1 MDPTDAELKLTIAKL
16 IEVAYSKQKGVTTN
30 IVLGSE
36 RFKLTM
42 NESGHATLSSKVGIV
57 TFDGSRALEKIGL
70 SVKSLDIN
78 FWTEDEDR
86 QIRYTASY
94 GIKVASRAVT
104 TLSVS
109 GSFNIQESITACSAL
124 LCQAACYLK
133 GFDSNVDAQMQSIM
147 GQ

>member
-1 MDPTDAELKLTIAKL
+1 MDPTNAELKLTIAKL

-42 NESGHATLSSKVGIV
+42 DESGHGTLSGKVGIV
-57 TFDGSRALEKIGL
+57 TFDGSPALEKMGL
-70 SVKSLDIN
+70 SVKSLDVN
-78 FWTEDEDR
+78 FWTEGEDR

-94 GIKVASRAVT
+94 GIKVASRSIT

-109 GSFNIQESITACSAL
+109 GSFNIQELITACSGL
-124 LCQAACYLK
+124 LCQAARYLK
-133 GFDSNVDAQMQSIM
+133 GFDSNVDAQMQTIM

>member
-1 MDPTDAELKLTIAKL
+1 MMPTDAELKLTIAKL

-42 NESGHATLSSKVGIV
+42 DESGHATLSSKAGIM
-57 TFDGSRALEKIGL
+57 TFDGSTALDKIGV

-78 FWTEDEDR
+78 FWTEGEDR

-94 GIKVASRAVT
+94 GIKVASRTLT
-104 TLSVS
+104 TLTVS
-109 GSFNIQESITACSAL
+109 GKFDIQELITACSGL
-124 LCQAACYLK
+124 LCQAARYLK